1 MGEEKKMMSVFSA
14 MKHSVLYIKRN
25 GLFAICAK
33 IIRKINFS
41 RRYKKWIND
50 YEKIDKEQIV
60 RDIKTFSYLP
70 TFSICVP
77 VYNVEEK
84 WLKKCIQSVQN
95 QYYTNWQLCMADDCS
110 PDEKVR
116 TILSEYAKKDDRI
129 NIVYRFQNGHI
140 SEATNSALQ
149 IAKGEFIILM
159 DNDDEL
165 APNALYEVAKILQKQ
180 RDLDVIYSDEDK
192 IDENG
197 NRNNP
202 FFKPDYCPD
211 TLLSYNYISHM
222 GVYRRNLIEQI
233 GGFRKGVEGSQD
245 YDLLLRVVEL
255 TENIYHIPKILYHWR
270 AISGST
276 ALNGAEKSYAYIAGK
291 KVLEDTVKRREYSA
305 EVKYLENCPC
315 YNVVFYPRKKHF
327 ISIII
332 LVQDQSEKIECC
344 LKSINENTINNNY
357 EVILVD
363 CHSEKKETKKFLDK
377 YKKYPE
383 YSVVKIHQKLCCA
396 AIQNLAVKRAKGDL
410 IVFLNDEIEI
420 QTKEWLLHM
429 AGEAER
435 ECVGAVGVKILHPKN
450 VIYNAGISLD
460 KEKICIDIGKGRKK
474 NESGYMYY
482 LSTRRNY
489 SAVSGDCLMV
499 KKDIFEQVGGFDEN
513 LKNNLY
519 DVDLCLQLQNRGY
532 HNILIPEV
540 QAYLNMKKFSLNAL
554 NKKKNKEE
562 IFYLKMKWNETILED
577 PCRSKVSDLDPTRV

>member
-1 MGEEKKMMSVFSA
+1 MTSVFST

-25 GLFAICAK
+25 GLFATCAK

-50 YEKIDKEQIV
+50 YEKINKEQIV

-70 TFSICVP
+70 TFSICIP

-84 WLKKCIQSVQN
+84 WLRKCIQSVQN

-116 TILSEYAKKDDRI
+116 IILKEYAQMDDRI
-129 NIVYRFQNGHI
+129 YVVYRSQNGHI

-149 IAKGEFIILM
+149 IAKGEFIVLM
-159 DNDDEL
+159 DHDDEL
-165 APNALYEVAKILQKQ
+165 APNALYEVAKILQNH
-180 RDLDVIYSDEDK
+180 RDLDIIYSDEDK

-255 TENIYHIPKILYHWR
+255 TEKIYHIPKILYHWR

-276 ALNGAEKSYAYIAGK
+276 ALDGAEKNYAYSAGK
-291 KVLEDTVKRREYSA
+291 KVLEDTVKRRKYSA

-332 LVQDQSEKIECC
+332 LVQDQVEEIERC
-344 LKSINENTINNNY
+344 LQPITEITKKNNYNNY
-357 EVILVD
+357 EIILVD
-363 CHSEKKETKKFLDK
+363 CHSKNKKMKELLSQYRKLSK
-377 YKKYPE
+377 YRVIKINRDLCEPAIYNL
-383 YSVVKIHQKLCCA
+383 VVKK
-396 AIQNLAVKRAKGDL
+396 AKGDFV
-410 IVFLNDEIEI
+410 VFLNCKIEM
-420 QTKEWLLHM
+420 QTKEWLLYM

-435 ECVGAVGVKILHPKN
+435 ENVGAVGVKILHPKN
-450 VIYNAGISLD
+450 IIHNAGISLD
-460 KEKICIDIGKGRKK
+460 KEKICIDIGNGRRK

-499 KKDIFEQVGGFDEN
+499 RKDIFAQVGGFDEN

-519 DVDLCLQLQNRGY
+519 DVDLCLRLQERGY
-532 HNILIPEV
+532 HNIFIPDVEG
-540 QAYLNMKKFSLNAL
+540 YLNVKKFNLNTLNKRKNKKDIFYMKK
-554 NKKKNKEE
+554 
-562 IFYLKMKWNETILED
+562 KWNKTMLAD
-577 PCRSKVSDLDPTRV
+577 PCRSRVIDLDPTRV